1 MPEYES
7 NLFFDIVYER
17 VLNMDYEKIVCQ
29 IIVNGGNARS
39 LAMEAVAKAKK
50 GDFAG
55 ARDSL
60 SKVEDELANAHKIQT
75 ELIQNEAAGFRT
87 EVSLLMVHAQ
97 DHLMNAITVKDMS
110 KEIVDIYERMY
121 RQNHEID
128 KQSSKGY

>member
-1 MPEYES
+1 
-7 NLFFDIVYER
+7 
-17 VLNMDYEKIVCQ
+17 MDYEEIVCQ

-39 LAMEAVAKAKK
+39 LAMEAVAEAKK
-50 GDFAG
+50 GDFEG

-75 ELIQNEAAGFRT
+75 ELIQNEAAGVKS

-121 RQNHEID
+121 RENREID
-128 KQSSKGY
+128 KQNAKGY